1 MSLLLEGKKALI
13 TGGSRGLGR
22 AFCEIFAREGADIA
36 FNYNSR
42 DDKAREVVEAI
53 ERHGRQ
59 GLAYK
64 VSVTDRPAINKMVR
78 EIHHQFGRID
88 ILINNAAINR
98 ADNFA
103 TMTENSWNHVIDTN
117 VNSLFNVTKPVFKYM

>member
-22 AFCEIFAREGADIA
+22 ALCEVFAREGADVA

-42 DDKAREVVEAI
+42 DDKAQEVLEQI
-53 ERHGRQ
+53 ELLGRK
-59 GLAYK
+59 GLSYK

-78 EIHHQFGRID
+78 EIHQKFGRID
-88 ILINNAAINR
+88 ILVNNAAINR

-103 TMTENSWNHVIDTN
+103 SQTCQLSQ
-117 VNSLFNVTKPVFKYM
+117 